1 MEIRAENA
9 VEDRN
14 RKWFWMFL
22 AVLMGMQFYFV
33 EELVAAFALMTVALG
48 VVGVVAAIGYGFW
61 KTSELAVVKLT
72 ALSQNAAGLVMGT
85 SRKQLT

>member
-48 VVGVVAAIGYGFW
+48 AVGVVAAIGYGFW
-61 KTSELAVVKLT
+61 KTSELTVVKLT